1 MYNEYEEN
9 LFGVDMRHK
18 PPLTILPTQ
27 EFGWGNSH
35 NRLAYSCMNRSQ
47 EYNYSEYAI
56 TTLGMMPKN
65 YIIVNQ
71 NEVNVNKETAFKV
84 SHNRVAIPVKEF
96 ARQKKLTLKEQWELM
111 NPKWIGTFFGLCG
124 EDPYRS
130 RRPTLEQAMSD
141 AMEQNSFDE
150 FMQQFWSAKY
160 GHQEAV
166 ERLERRARNLDI
178 QSNDF
183 ADLRSHLGRKI
194 QKVQTDMKNGR
205 LEVYHLQGYNVHEYL
220 NELKARYYR
229 ADKKCCE
236 CARKSKRIKEYVNSI
251 TY

>member
-27 EFGWGNSH
+27 EYGWGNSH
-35 NRLAYSCMNRSQ
+35 HRLAYSSLNRSQ
-47 EYNYSEYAI
+47 EYNYSEYALN
-56 TTLGMMPKN
+56 TMGFMPKN
-65 YIIVNQ
+65 YIIVNEK
-71 NEVNVNKETAFKV
+71 EVHLNKSTAFRV
-84 SHNRVAIPVKEF
+84 SRNRVAIPVKEF
-96 ARQKKLTLKEQWELM
+96 ARQKRLTLKEQWELM
-111 NPKWIGTFFGLCG
+111 NPQWIGTFFGLFG

-130 RRPTLEQAMSD
+130 RRPTLEQAMEQ
-141 AMEQNSFDE
+141 AMQTNSFDE

-160 GHQEAV
+160 GHQEAI

-178 QSNDF
+178 QSKDF
-183 ADLRSHLGRKI
+183 ADVREHLGIKI

-205 LEVYHLQGYNVHEYL
+205 LEIYHLQGYNVHEYL

-236 CARKSKRIKEYVNSI
+236 CASKSKRIKEYINSI